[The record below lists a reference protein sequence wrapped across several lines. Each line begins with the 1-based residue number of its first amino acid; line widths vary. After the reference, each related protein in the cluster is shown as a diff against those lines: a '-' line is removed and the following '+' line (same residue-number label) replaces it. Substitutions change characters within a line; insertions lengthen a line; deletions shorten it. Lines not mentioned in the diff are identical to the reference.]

1 MKILV
6 PIDFSELSLN
16 AARYAIRVA
25 RNLNGTIQLL
35 YVMDVNPSSQT
46 LLKWKKLEEEIV
58 RTTERDGEVFMR
70 ELRRSRIKIPLTFH
84 YVQGYPVDK
93 MVNQFVKKHDID
105 LVIMGTKGASGL
117 KKVVIGS
124 NAIAVVNNSRVP
136 VITVPEQTK
145 IQPIKRIAYASDL
158 RELEKEVKTLS
169 AFAQLFNARLQV
181 VHVQSN
187 DAEKEVDHEKILSRI
202 RRLAGEVNVSFHL
215 LHSDNI
221 AEVID
226 DFIVDQRVDILSMF
240 THKIDFYGRLFGKS
254 ITRKLAF
261 HTHVPLLAFN
271 KTNTY

>member
-84 YVQGYPVDK
+84 YVQGHPVDK